1 MYQISIYA
9 YMHTQIHT
17 YDRWGLIPGGNCF
30 PVFAVPLS
38 DILEY
43 EAPAKPLS
51 LGKKKNR
58 RKRGIKMWGISRV
71 LAQRDEG
78 RGKGFFHSD
87 APSDDL

>member
-43 EAPAKPLS
+43 EAPAKPLR
-51 LGKKKNR
+51 LGGKKKQEEEWYQNV
-58 RKRGIKMWGISRV
+58 GH
-71 LAQRDEG
+71 LARL
-78 RGKGFFHSD
+78 ST
-87 APSDDL
+87 A